1 MGVSARISNMLRLVI
16 CSLVL
21 SLAAGKQETEDAL
34 LKRLRPIYDM
44 APVNSTDVLGL
55 MGIPL
60 DQILRAVAVEIK
72 VYSNAYR
79 LMPKDDPAM
88 EAGKSHAQSFLLE
101 KWAWFEQTLLGQET
115 EMIKLGMVPSSVEAD
130 VKAPRPA
137 NLTAAVAPSPSPT
150 AYVGSALMAEDRQQ
164 HA

>member
-1 MGVSARISNMLRLVI
+1 MGI
-16 CSLVL
+16 CSLIL
-21 SLAAGKQETEDAL
+21 SLAAVSSAAVNTDSDRLSPFDKATKLPGSPQGTLNLASLPVPPLAAGKQETEDAL

-88 EAGKSHAQSFLLE
+88 EAGKSHAQSFLLTSPQL
-101 KWAWFEQTLLGQET
+101 WHPPLPPPL
-115 EMIKLGMVPSSVEAD
+115 ML
-130 VKAPRPA
+130 
-137 NLTAAVAPSPSPT
+137 AV
-150 AYVGSALMAEDRQQ
+150 L
-164 HA
+164 

>member
-44 APVNSTDVLGL
+44 APVNSTDILGL

-88 EAGKSHAQSFLLE
+88 EAG
-101 KWAWFEQTLLGQET
+101 
-115 EMIKLGMVPSSVEAD
+115 
-130 VKAPRPA
+130 VKAPKPA

-150 AYVGSALMAEDRQQ
+150 AYVGSALMA
-164 HA
+164 